1 MKTMYQIQAAIAK
14 GGFSLQELNDLSQF
28 INSVK
33 TNSAKQSLSVGD
45 AVWVVQKTKRTPG
58 TIESIKVKKAIVNMR
73 GSRYNVPLSMIER
86 VEGSHTI

>member
-28 INSVK
+28 VNSVK

-45 AVWVVQKTKRTPG
+45 SVWVVQKTKRTPG

-73 GSRYNVPLSMIER
+73 GSRYNVPLSMIEAQ
-86 VEGSHTI
+86 

>member
-14 GGFSLQELNDLSQF
+14 GGFSLQELNDLSAF
-28 INSVK
+28 VNSVK

-45 AVWVVQKTKRTPG
+45 SVWVVQKTKRTPG

-73 GSRYNVPLSMIER
+73 GSRYNVPLSMIQAQ
-86 VEGSHTI
+86 

>member
-14 GGFSLQELNDLSQF
+14 GGFSLQELNDLSAF
-28 INSVK
+28 VNSVK
-33 TNSAKQSLSVGD
+33 TNSAKQSLNVGD

-73 GSRYNVPLSMIER
+73 GSRYNVPLSMIEAQ
-86 VEGSHTI
+86 